1 MKKDIG
7 NGTLLFEA
15 KVDNLTSKKFWTLM
29 WADNEFWNNTVN
41 DLNMSHFVA
50 KIVDEKNRIATAK
63 LKMLNFPI
71 PEFLN
76 FPQFCDQTTKIMV
89 VEQTSTYI
97 KVRTNTKAKHFPLTE
112 SFEINQV
119 FEITDLE
126 NGKGHVKIYGDI
138 EWKESVMFVAKTAIQ
153 SSVAKSIKDA
163 AHIYVKGLTNYESEV
178 TF

>member
-1 MKKDIG
+1 MSRCFYPNKAYINFNPFLAFKKI
-7 NGTLLFEA
+7 F
-15 KVDNLTSKKFWTLM
+15 S
-29 WADNEFWNNTVN
+29 
-41 DLNMSHFVA
+41 
-50 KIVDEKNRIATAK
+50 
-63 LKMLNFPI
+63 
-71 PEFLN
+71 
-76 FPQFCDQTTKIMV
+76 
-89 VEQTSTYI
+89 
-97 KVRTNTKAKHFPLTE
+97 
-112 SFEINQV
+112 